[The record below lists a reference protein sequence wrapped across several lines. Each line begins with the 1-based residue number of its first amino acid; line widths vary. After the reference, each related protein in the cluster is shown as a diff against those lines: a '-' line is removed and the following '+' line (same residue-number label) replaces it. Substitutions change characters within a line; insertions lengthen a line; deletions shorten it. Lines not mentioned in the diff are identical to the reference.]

1 MNKTNTDKK
10 LELIRSIRI
19 QNQYD
24 RQTLRRR
31 EGILYDNPTIIKQ
44 GKIYGLEDAAI
55 TPSISGKFSSKHYIN
70 TNESEQVIE
79 SRGLW
84 TSLRIR
90 LVLAM
95 ALFLSFVYCH
105 MKQVSVWGINC
116 SEILQM
122 LQENWLK

>member
-31 EGILYDNPTIIKQ
+31 EGILYDNPVNIRQ
-44 GKIYGLEDAAI
+44 GEIYGLEDAVL
-55 TPSISGKFSSKHYIN
+55 TPLSGKHGSKQYIN
-70 TNESEQVIE
+70 TKEGDQTLETG
-79 SRGLW
+79 GLL
-84 TSLRIR
+84 TGFRIR
-90 LVLAM
+90 FVLAM
-95 ALFLSFVYCH
+95 VLFLGFIYCD
-105 MKQVSVWGINC
+105 MKQVSVCGINC

-122 LQENWLK
+122 LKEDLLN